1 MKNVFAIEHTK
12 NAEAFHEYDGA
23 CFIYDQINDELQAE
37 QDKVLENT
45 QKSMKHLGISLI
57 RIVPKYLLLSI
68 GLIFIAKLVSTMFD
82 AGITL
87 SESLRENFWLYVI
100 SVTCLAASGILFIV
114 DKISAKK
121 YENSAEFKDY
131 LEHAEQIA
139 QVSMRALGIPE
150 DSDSAEILSFVY
162 KIKKDKTVSAN
173 SYDFMPLDMFIFTDE
188 ERLYLSD
195 SCTLFA
201 FKKSNIL
208 RIEKVDKKATMAL
221 WLKDEELRSA
231 EYKPYK
237 MSETNDGNIT
247 IKNYYSLQLTAD
259 SDEGV
264 FEILLPPYEIDRV
277 AAMLG
282 MTVTDRPY

>member
-12 NAEAFHEYDGA
+12 NDEDFREYDGA
-23 CFIYDQINDELQAE
+23 CFISDQVSDEIQAE
-37 QDKVLENT
+37 YDKVLENT

-57 RIVPKYLLLSI
+57 RIVPKYLLLGI
-68 GLIFIAKLVSTMFD
+68 GLIFIAELVSSMFD
-82 AGITL
+82 TGITL
-87 SESLRENFWLYVI
+87 SESLRENLWLYVI
-100 SVTCLAASGILFIV
+100 AIACLAASGILFIV

-121 YENSAEFKDY
+121 YESSKEFKDY
-131 LEHAEQIA
+131 LDHAEQTA

-150 DSDSAEILSFVY
+150 DSDSAEVLSFVY
-162 KIKKDKTVSAN
+162 KIKKDKTVSAS

-188 ERLYLSD
+188 EHLYLSD

-201 FKKSNIL
+201 FKRSNIL
-208 RIEKVDKKATMAL
+208 RIEKVNKKATMAL

-247 IKNYYSLQLTAD
+247 IKNYYSLQLTTD

-264 FEILLPPYEIDRV
+264 FEILFPPYEIDRV
-277 AAMLG
+277 ASMLD
-282 MTVTDRPY
+282 MTVADRPY